1 MVAARTRVHYLI
13 AYAGDLRHVPGT
25 LGKMERSA
33 VDHPPPRRALLLIN
47 RRARRGLQGINA
59 AMEVL
64 ESAGIEII
72 EAEMTS
78 RERMDDEIAE
88 DAQNVDLI
96 VIGGG
101 DGSLNSAAPALLK
114 AGRPFGILPLGTAND
129 LARTLEIP
137 PDLEGAAR
145 VIAQGRTR
153 RIDLGEV
160 NGIPFFNVASIGFS
174 ARLAR
179 SLTSEAKRRW
189 GTFGYGLAAAR
200 LLAES
205 SPFTVEIEH
214 DGTVEVVR
222 TIQLS
227 VGNGRYYGGGMTV
240 EETARADDG
249 RLDVYSLEVPHW
261 WHLIALAPRLR
272 RGTQRRSKR
281 VRAFPTVELTVRTPR
296 RHEVNADGELVSS
309 TPAHF
314 RIIPKALE
322 AFVPA

>member
-1 MVAARTRVHYLI
+1 VAART
-13 AYAGDLRHVPGT
+13 
-25 LGKMERSA
+25 
-33 VDHPPPRRALLLIN
+33 ALLVIN
-47 RRARRGLQGINA
+47 RRARRGLEGINA

-64 ESAGIEII
+64 ESAGIDIV
-72 EAEMTS
+72 EAEMAP
-78 RERMDDEIAE
+78 RERMAEEIAE
-88 DAQNVDLI
+88 DARNVDI
-96 VIGGG
+96 VIVGGG

-114 AGRPFGILPLGTAND
+114 AGRPLGILPLGTAND
-129 LARTLEIP
+129 LARTLDIP
-137 PDLEGAAR
+137 TDLAGAAR
-145 VIAQGRTR
+145 VIADGQSR

-189 GTFGYGLAAAR
+189 GSLGYGLAAVR

-214 DGTVEVVR
+214 DGAIEVVR
-222 TIQLS
+222 TVQLS

-240 EETARADDG
+240 EETAQADDG

-272 RGTQRRSKR
+272 RGTQRRSRR
-281 VRAFPTVELTVRTPR
+281 VRAFPTVEMTVRTPR
-296 RHEVNADGELVSS
+296 RHEVNADGELVSA

-314 RIIPKALE
+314 RIIPRALE
-322 AFVPA
+322 VFVPR